1 MEPTFEEM
9 ENSFLD
15 FVQRSQEMIKDYNR
29 EIYATK
35 LKVLNLQNMIHEARL
50 NYLTNIVM
58 DAGRKNLLLT
68 KDLVSQSISI
78 ENQRYEEIVRDA
90 LEGIQENP
98 KGSEKTEPKTHK
110 ENLLRYVHEDELLQ
124 QLASNAEFVLNTTD
138 TI

>member
-1 MEPTFEEM
+1 M

-29 EIYATK
+29 EIYASK
-35 LKVLNLQNMIHEARL
+35 LKIINLQNMIHEARL

-98 KGSEKTEPKTHK
+98 KCIEKNPPKTHK

-124 QLASNAEFVLNTTD
+124 KLASNAEFVLNTTD